1 MRRLIGATWVLGL
14 VGCGDPLVDPQT
26 VVGLRVLGAR
36 VSAIAEPSRAHLEPG
51 EDATVDWLVLAEKP
65 RGFKGLALWCE
76 SQPSS
81 IGSPPC
87 VDPFETLEFEGTSDA
102 PVSLTFALPE
112 ERETSREWVH
122 WVGLCE
128 TGNPTW
134 NEDTQRF
141 ACSRGA
147 VVSAV
152 YRGNMSASNTN
163 PNIQDDDLSL
173 DGEEWV
179 GAQSNETQS
188 ACGDAHVPD
197 VDVKQSATIHL
208 QGNGADREELEVDE
222 YAAASRE
229 SLTYT
234 HVTTWPGL
242 ERPYSVVDDN
252 TPDAALELE
261 FLNEGEKPA
270 ASGELVRFA
279 LIVRDGRG
287 GTDWLERWFCLKP

>member
-36 VSAIAEPSRAHLEPG
+36 VSATEEPSRAHLTPG
-51 EDATVDWLVLAEKP
+51 EDATIEWLVLAEKT
-65 RGFKGLALWCE
+65 RDFKGLALWCE
-76 SQPSS
+76 AQPSS
-81 IGSPPC
+81 FGTPPC
-87 VDPFETLEFEGTSDA
+87 VDPFKTVEFEGTSDA
-102 PVSLTFALPE
+102 PVTLTFNLPE
-112 ERETSREWVH
+112 EHKTGRQWVH
-122 WVGLCE
+122 WIGLCE
-128 TGNPTW
+128 TGNPNW
-134 NEDTQRF
+134 DEDTQRF
-141 ACSRGA
+141 ECSRGE

-163 PNIQDDDLSL
+163 PNIGDDELSL

-179 GAQSNETQS
+179 GAGSSETPS

-208 QGNGADREELEVDE
+208 QANGSDREELQVDE
-222 YAAASRE
+222 YAAATHE

-242 ERPYSVVDDN
+242 ERPYSLIDES
-252 TPDAALELE
+252 TYDAAFELE
-261 FLNEGEKPA
+261 FLSEGGTPQ
-270 ASGELVRFA
+270 ASGDLVRFA

-287 GTDWLERWFCLKP
+287 GTDWIERWFCLKP